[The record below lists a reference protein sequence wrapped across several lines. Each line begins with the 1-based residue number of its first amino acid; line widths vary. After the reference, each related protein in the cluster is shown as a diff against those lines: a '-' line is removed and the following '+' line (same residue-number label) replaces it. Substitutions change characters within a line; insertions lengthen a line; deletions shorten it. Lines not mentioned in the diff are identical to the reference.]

1 MLVKCMSDTSSVPI
15 CIKSLLQIAYHGSSK
30 TKSFQYG
37 IKRRDLDHKFN
48 TWVPREELPEK
59 GFQKIVSQFDDLDA
73 SREGAGQQHTSAQI
87 VRKNLEDIG
96 LDGDIAQITGLSIG
110 K

>member
-15 CIKSLLQIAYHGSSK
+15 WIKSLLQIAYHGSSK

-48 TWVPREELPEK
+48 TWIPCEELPEK
-59 GFQKIVSQFDDLDA
+59 GF
-73 SREGAGQQHTSAQI
+73 
-87 VRKNLEDIG
+87 
-96 LDGDIAQITGLSIG
+96 
-110 K
+110 